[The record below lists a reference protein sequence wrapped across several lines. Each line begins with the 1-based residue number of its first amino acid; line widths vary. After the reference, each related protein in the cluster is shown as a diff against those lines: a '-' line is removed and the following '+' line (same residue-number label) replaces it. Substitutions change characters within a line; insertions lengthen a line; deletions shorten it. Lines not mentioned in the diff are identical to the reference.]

1 MLHLY
6 DYFSKLSWKV
16 HPPTSIY
23 FASFFFLLLPKDSCS
38 ITMQRE
44 VMEQS
49 RFLTELS
56 VVDSFFISQKQSSI
70 GLAAILNALGH
81 FQSSLPCSM
90 IQEFID
96 NVNNVAKI
104 DCDSSDV
111 DCCRLR
117 LHEIYIKGDYVTS
130 ISSHTRT
137 DSPTGV
143 NELYAKQGIIEL
155 RQQTDLKRKY
165 CDLTI
170 DKVEL
175 NKVAI
180 KFELRD

>member
-1 MLHLY
+1 M
-6 DYFSKLSWKV
+6 K
-16 HPPTSIY
+16 
-23 FASFFFLLLPKDSCS
+23 
-38 ITMQRE
+38 
-44 VMEQS
+44 
-49 RFLTELS
+49 
-56 VVDSFFISQKQSSI
+56 
-70 GLAAILNALGH
+70 
-81 FQSSLPCSM
+81 
-90 IQEFID
+90 
-96 NVNNVAKI
+96 
-104 DCDSSDV
+104 
-111 DCCRLR
+111 
-117 LHEIYIKGDYVTS
+117 YIKGGYVTS